1 MARNPTVVGA
11 APTVLPLDLAATLDT
26 LEHLRH
32 TDLVLA
38 ADIVYDDAITDLF
51 IAFLE
56 RLGRVVGRAVRV
68 MVALERRVVF
78 TVEELEARA
87 PAYEHLVARLG
98 AMEGLTVARVE
109 IDWPQNLCYQRCQE
123 LELMEV
129 TLG

>member
-1 MARNPTVVGA
+1 MGA

-26 LEHLRH
+26 LEHLEHLRH

-51 IAFLE
+51 ITFLE

-98 AMEGLTVARVE
+98 TMEGLTVARVE
-109 IDWPQNLCYQRCQE
+109 IDWPQNLCYQWCQ